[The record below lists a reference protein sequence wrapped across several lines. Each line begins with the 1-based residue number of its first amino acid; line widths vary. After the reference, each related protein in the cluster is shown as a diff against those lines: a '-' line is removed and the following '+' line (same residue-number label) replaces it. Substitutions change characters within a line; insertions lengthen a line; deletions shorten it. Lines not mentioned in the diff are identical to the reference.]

1 MRSLDTPVTEKP
13 PPTLGDRGRPGS
25 AAVLIN
31 DATTLTLG
39 AIRHEADES
48 GIPIVLGAEPAPV
61 VGVLLSS
68 VRRLR
73 TSGSLTTAGPLTV
86 RNQPVDGSVA
96 VNDNNKTKINGAR
109 PYLHVMARE
118 VAGGRWHVFQIS
130 DEPPRISLAESV
142 SSYVEAHRLAARN
155 QRPLH
160 FAGQA
165 WQQMVAAGVAPQTM
179 PEDVTLV

>member
-1 MRSLDTPVTEKP
+1 
-13 PPTLGDRGRPGS
+13 
-25 AAVLIN
+25 LIN
-31 DATTLTLG
+31 DVTTLTLG

-48 GIPIVLGAEPAPV
+48 GIPIVVGAEPAPV

-68 VRRLR
+68 VRRPR
-73 TSGSLTTAGPLTV
+73 TPGSLTTGEPLTV

-96 VNDNNKTKINGAR
+96 VNDNDKTKSNGAR

-130 DEPPRISLAESV
+130 EESPRITFAESV
-142 SSYVEAHRLAARN
+142 SSYVEAHKLAARD

-165 WQQMVAAGVAPQTM
+165 WQQMVAAGVAPQTV
-179 PEDVTLV
+179 PDEVTLVT